1 MKKMGTMIQRRM
13 NWRNSRVNK
22 ILTICVFG
30 LALVVTAG
38 CAGNL
43 DEANDVAE
51 ESELLDY
58 DDRKE
63 TNDMEHEKA
72 FLNDSKPPLDLQV
85 PSNLE
90 TATLGLG

>member
-1 MKKMGTMIQRRM
+1 
-13 NWRNSRVNK
+13 VNK

-30 LALVVTAG
+30 LALVITAG

-51 ESELLDY
+51 VKELQDFN
-58 DDRKE
+58 DRKE
-63 TNDMEHEKA
+63 TNDMEQEKA

-85 PSNLE
+85 PPNLE
-90 TATLGLG
+90 TATLGMG